1 MVTGI
6 RYEKSSQT
14 VICTSTGG
22 PATTVTW
29 RRGNTT
35 LTVNQVTY
43 QQSQVVTNTST
54 ATYENRLRLVEESL
68 ETYGMYTC
76 TVSNSRGNASSGPL
90 RVTGIWLAVV
100 AGNRCSTLCYCVF

>member
-6 RYEKSSQT
+6 RYERSSRT

-29 RRGNTT
+29 KRGNTT
-35 LTVNQVTY
+35 LTVDQVTY

-54 ATYENRLRLVEESL
+54 ATYENRLRLVEESI
-68 ETYGMYTC
+68 GVYTC
-76 TVSNSRGNASSGPL
+76 TVSNLRGNSSSPASI
-90 RVTGIWLAVV
+90 RVQGEGSIA
-100 AGNRCSTLCYCVF
+100 C